1 MSAGWT
7 TSDDIVARV
16 RRRWDDGSLLRAYAN
31 GGSFDPI
38 GMPLRGPK
46 PSQVGDDL
54 AAAREWVAALDAGRR
69 DDGRYTLQW
78 QSIGGRQIGRNRL
91 PVRAVVS
98 TTEQAWALLG
108 VTAAVRRFDELLALS
123 EPHSPVRQWVV
134 DHPHRALEL
143 ALELPRLIAAY
154 AWIDSHRNSYRYLRE
169 ISAPGVDTKFAEMHR
184 PVLAAM
190 LGVSSTPTGFLADLG
205 LRSKP
210 GLVRLRP
217 AASLGLPAP
226 LTELAVRSEEL
237 AQLAVEPR
245 VAIIA
250 ENEITYLSIDV
261 PEDGVVI
268 WGKGFEVDS
277 VGRLR
282 WLADADVLYWGDIDT
297 HGFAILDRLRA
308 WLPLARSVL
317 MDRETLLAHRDRW
330 VTEDRPAK
338 SVLTR
343 LTSDE
348 QDLYSD
354 LIGDGLGERVRLE
367 QERIDWHWVEQQL
380 PAVNRVS
387 DGDSAHRSKMCGRP
401 LVDKEVVAVDRRH
414 VVTKDAVKRA
424 AAQATKAS
432 AKLENRVV
440 PAGFVRSSAVKC
452 FLAARQL
459 RP

>member
-1 MSAGWT
+1 MAC
-7 TSDDIVARV
+7 
-16 RRRWDDGSLLRAYAN
+16 
-31 GGSFDPI
+31 
-38 GMPLRGPK
+38 
-46 PSQVGDDL
+46 
-54 AAAREWVAALDAGRR
+54 
-69 DDGRYTLQW
+69 
-78 QSIGGRQIGRNRL
+78 
-91 PVRAVVS
+91 
-98 TTEQAWALLG
+98 
-108 VTAAVRRFDELLALS
+108 
-123 EPHSPVRQWVV
+123 
-134 DHPHRALEL
+134 
-143 ALELPRLIAAY
+143 
-154 AWIDSHRNSYRYLRE
+154 
-169 ISAPGVDTKFAEMHR
+169 
-184 PVLAAM
+184 
-190 LGVSSTPTGFLADLG
+190 
-205 LRSKP
+205 
-210 GLVRLRP
+210 
-217 AASLGLPAP
+217 PAP

-237 AQLAVEPR
+237 AQLTVEPR
-245 VAIIA
+245 VAIIV
-250 ENEITYLSIDV
+250 ENEISYLCIDV

-367 QERIDWHWVEQQL
+367 QERIDWHWVEQRL

-401 LVDKEVVAVDRRH
+401 LVDEEVVAVDRRH

>member
-7 TSDDIVARV
+7 TSDDIAARV

-31 GGSFDPI
+31 GDPFDPI
-38 GMPLRGPK
+38 EVPLRGPK
-46 PSQVGDDL
+46 PTQVGDDI

-91 PVRAVVS
+91 PIRAVVS
-98 TTEQAWALLG
+98 SIEQAWALLG
-108 VTAAVRRFDELLALS
+108 VTTLVRRFDALLALAHQH
-123 EPHSPVRQWVV
+123 PQVREWIV

-143 ALELPRLIAAY
+143 GPEMPQLIAAY
-154 AWIDSHRNSYRYLRE
+154 VWLDSHRQSHRYLRE
-169 ISAPGVDTKFAEMHR
+169 ISAPGVDTKFAERHR
-184 PVLAAM
+184 PVLAAI
-190 LGVSSTPTGFLADLG
+190 LGVSSTASGFPAGLG

-217 AASLGLPAP
+217 APSLGLPAP

-237 AQLAVEPR
+237 AQLTVEPR
-245 VAIIA
+245 VAVII
-250 ENEITYLSIDV
+250 ENEISYLCIDV
-261 PEDGVVI
+261 PKDRAVI

-308 WLPLARSVL
+308 WLPRARSVL

-338 SVLTR
+338 SALTR
-343 LTSDE
+343 LTPDE
-348 QDLYSD
+348 QDLYSE
-354 LIGDGLGERVRLE
+354 LVGDGLGERVRLE
-367 QERIDWHWVEQQL
+367 QERIDWHWVEQRL
-380 PAVNRVS
+380 PAVN
-387 DGDSAHRSKMCGRP
+387 SARI
-401 LVDKEVVAVDRRH
+401 
-414 VVTKDAVKRA
+414 
-424 AAQATKAS
+424 
-432 AKLENRVV
+432 
-440 PAGFVRSSAVKC
+440 
-452 FLAARQL
+452 
-459 RP
+459 